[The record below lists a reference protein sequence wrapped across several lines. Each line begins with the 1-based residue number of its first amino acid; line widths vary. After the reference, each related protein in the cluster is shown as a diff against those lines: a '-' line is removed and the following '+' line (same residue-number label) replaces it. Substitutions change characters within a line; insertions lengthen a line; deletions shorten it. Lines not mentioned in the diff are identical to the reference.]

1 MRAALGPPSL
11 KGAALT
17 ALDSALMAA
26 ATPSGTTTPK
36 TINLIFAAA
45 SGSSPNSATPAYVT
59 GTGWAGSSPPVDV
72 CYCTNYEGNSDY
84 SNLGPNCYNTM
95 TYPPLHGGF
104 DASGVPASWE
114 FPFYNAYYQFA
125 QKLAGY
131 YSGLSS
137 ISSYIGYIRF
147 GLLTG
152 GGTVVACPAVEE
164 GIFPYGS
171 MPTQTGI
178 PAVPLTEP
186 ILEQYATN
194 MFSSIQAQKPAMI
207 LDSSMFGGESFGTNG
222 VVPIQW
228 ADDIARIAIANGFGI
243 TAESLQSAD
252 LTDYAA
258 ALPCSNDWCSLFNYY
273 YSIAPMQGLQTIS
286 QSNPNC
292 LNQPSTCGGGN
303 LTGSLVTVLPFATQR
318 RDTVLE
324 VYYQDLLCA
333 YDQDNYYDSDCPE
346 LSVGPPPIY
355 LAPYMPYQTSLTNAV
370 AGRPNSTGN
379 VTGSS
384 ALSGAADIQ

>member
-72 CYCTNYEGNSDY
+72 CYCTNYEGNSGY
-84 SNLGPNCYNTM
+84 SNLGSNCYNTNH
-95 TYPPLHGGF
+95 TLF
-104 DASGVPASWE
+104 DSSGVPASWE

-125 QKLAGY
+125 QLLSTY
-131 YSGLSS
+131 YSELSPS
-137 ISSYIGYIRF
+137 GSAITPYIGYIRF

-152 GGTVVACPAVEE
+152 GGTVVACPA
-164 GIFPYGS
+164 
-171 MPTQTGI
+171 
-178 PAVPLTEP
+178 
-186 ILEQYATN
+186 
-194 MFSSIQAQKPAMI
+194 PAMT
-207 LDSSMFGGESFGTNG
+207 LNASMFGGESFGTNG

-258 ALPCSNDWCSLFNYY
+258 ALPCSNDWCNLFNLYY
-273 YSIAPMQGLQTIS
+273 PFAPILGLQTVDV
-286 QSNPNC
+286 SNPSC
-292 LNQPSTCGGGN
+292 MTSCASS
-303 LTGSLVTVLPFATQR
+303 LTGSLVTVLPFGTQHHAR
-318 RDTVLE
+318 VFE
-324 VYYQDLLCA
+324 IKYVDLLCA
-333 YDQDNYYDSDCPE
+333 YDQNSYSSTNCPN
-346 LSVGPPPIY
+346 PPD
-355 LAPYMPYQTSLTNAV
+355 APYAPYAAALANTA
-370 AGRPNSTGN
+370 AGQPPST
-379 VTGSS
+379 S
-384 ALSGAADIQ
+384 ALSGAAGLAGSAAIR